1 MFTGGILK
9 VRKINYAIRRLGT
22 KLFKSGLK
30 FRFDYNTKF
39 NLFFSLILG
48 R

>member
-9 VRKINYAIRRLGT
+9 VRKINYALRRLGT

-30 FRFDYNTKF
+30 FRFDLQYK
-39 NLFFSLILG
+39 I
-48 R
+48 